1 MGEGRRGR
9 YRQIG
14 AVLRRHGLGVAAGM
28 IGLGGLVPFHRGAF
42 GHTPQQTPYTNPEHV
57 RVALEELGP
66 TFMKLG
72 QLLSTRHDLL
82 PQSWIAEFT
91 KLQDAAAP
99 APWEQIVQVL
109 RDELG
114 ADPEEVFAR
123 FDRVPLAAASIGQ
136 AYAGT
141 LHDGTEKF
149 GNVITL

>member
-72 QLLSTRHDLL
+72 HPPERQGQRWRPDG
-82 PQSWIAEFT
+82 
-91 KLQDAAAP
+91 AP
-99 APWEQIVQVL
+99 AFL
-109 RDELG
+109 
-114 ADPEEVFAR
+114 
-123 FDRVPLAAASIGQ
+123 
-136 AYAGT
+136 
-141 LHDGTEKF
+141 
-149 GNVITL
+149 